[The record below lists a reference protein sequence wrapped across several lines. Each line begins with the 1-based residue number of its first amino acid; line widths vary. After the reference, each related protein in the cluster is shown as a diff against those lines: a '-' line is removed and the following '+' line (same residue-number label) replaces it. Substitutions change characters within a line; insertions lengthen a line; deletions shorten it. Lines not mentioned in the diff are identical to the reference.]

1 MNTYTHTDCDFP
13 ADAAPVV
20 EFKDPRA
27 FFFFYFTPLVYV
39 ELSILFSTDS
49 LFLFPF
55 HWCSGFYYILPLFC
69 PANFPLSLAIFVII
83 PSLRFSPGPD
93 GFLSSS
99 TSILRSTVVEMSVEV
114 WSHKIEGSKKKVRRT
129 GIKRWRRREKT
140 TLRDFELAS
149 RAWEINCHI
158 EFTGANLPTETRTRR
173 TDDFHGHTKNGLAI
187 SNLQLK

>member
-27 FFFFYFTPLVYV
+27 FFFFILLLLCMLNFQFYFPPIHCFCFR
-39 ELSILFSTDS
+39 SIGA
-49 LFLFPF
+49 P
-55 HWCSGFYYILPLFC
+55 GFTISCHFFC

-114 WSHKIEGSKKKVRRT
+114 WSHKIEGSKKKSPPDRNQTVATT
-129 GIKRWRRREKT
+129 G
-140 TLRDFELAS
+140 
-149 RAWEINCHI
+149 
-158 EFTGANLPTETRTRR
+158 
-173 TDDFHGHTKNGLAI
+173 KNNTPRL
-187 SNLQLK
+187 